1 MLSTEEIVR
10 SLKQFKI
17 RSAAKYGIRTLGIF
31 GSVARG
37 QQDGESDLDVFVTLE
52 DGDFFILER
61 IKEELERLFPFK
73 IDLVHVRDSL
83 RESFKQ
89 NIQKDAIYI

>member
-1 MLSTEEIVR
+1 MLSTDEIIR
-10 SLKQFKI
+10 SLKLFKN

-31 GSVARG
+31 GSVARR
-37 QQDGESDLDVFVTLE
+37 QQDGKSDLDVFVTLE

-61 IKEELERLFPFK
+61 IKEELEHLFPFR
-73 IDLVHVRDSL
+73 IDLVHFRDSL